1 MLRCDL
7 VAENLPT
14 MWEALGSILSTG
26 SGENTHAHRKE
37 KETPEG
43 ILILAFLTNWE
54 MLRSLCPDSNMA
66 LLDRTTETGHTL
78 LVCHTLQHT
87 AFTEST
93 TCGPKNRG
101 V

>member
-26 SGENTHAHRKE
+26 SGENTRTHRKE

-54 MLRSLCPDSNMA
+54 MQRSLCLDSNMA
-66 LLDRTTETGHTL
+66 LLNRTTETGHTL
-78 LVCHTLQHT
+78 WVCHTPQHT

-93 TCGPKNRG
+93 CGPKNRG

>member
-14 MWEALGSILSTG
+14 VWEVLGSILSTG

-43 ILILAFLTNWE
+43 ILSLALLKNWE
-54 MLRSLCPDSNMA
+54 M
-66 LLDRTTETGHTL
+66 
-78 LVCHTLQHT
+78 Q
-87 AFTEST
+87 
-93 TCGPKNRG
+93 
-101 V
+101 